1 MSGVIVPFDDINA
14 SDSPGDSRLASNIYN
29 RQAEV
34 RIFRRIIMWVQYI
47 DPEDGIPTHQWV
59 EDFIELEEFIKNDS
73 GEILSIN
80 NVY

>member
-14 SDSPGDSRLASNIYN
+14 SDSIGDPRLASNIYS
-29 RQAEV
+29 RQAGV
-34 RIFRRIIMWVQYI
+34 QLFRRIIMWVKYI

-59 EDFIELEEFIKNDS
+59 EDFIELEEFIRNDS

-80 NVY
+80 GR